1 MIRGG
6 SYNNNETNL
15 RSSNRNDNNP
25 SNENNNVGFRPVE
38 AHEEKR
44 RNGTESQSQSG
55 GCDRAHSGTIWLSGD
70 PEEIGMANKK
80 APPAVSSESE
90 RRGRGCFITERRF
103 QVLERITMRGVQV

>member
-38 AHEEKR
+38 AHEKKERARIAVAIR
-44 RNGTESQSQSG
+44 RLRQCPLRDYLFVRRLRE
-55 GCDRAHSGTIWLSGD
+55 CEA
-70 PEEIGMANKK
+70 ANKK

-90 RRGRGCFITERRF
+90 RRGRGYFFLFVVIALAGHFVDIREE
-103 QVLERITMRGVQV
+103 L